1 MHPDNVRI
9 YIPQE
14 NSLLS
19 RRLAEDNYVVRD
31 PKVQWIS
38 EWNVNDRPDSD
49 DNPDAKRSAKHLEC
63 SANWQVPEHYKL
75 PDSQGEMVY
84 HLAHMAD
91 MLTAGQRRGDKGKG
105 ENDKEARKI
114 VLTKAFGHRLPV
126 DGDVAEGFMKSK
138 SEMKQ

>member
-1 MHPDNVRI
+1 MI
-9 YIPQE
+9 
-14 NSLLS
+14 
-19 RRLAEDNYVVRD
+19 
-31 PKVQWIS
+31 
-38 EWNVNDRPDSD
+38 
-49 DNPDAKRSAKHLEC
+49 
-63 SANWQVPEHYKL
+63 
-75 PDSQGEMVY
+75 Y

-91 MLTAGQRRGDKGKG
+91 MLTAGQRRGDKGNG